1 MIQNAQRSVSN
12 HRRIL
17 VVRTDRL
24 GDVILTLPM
33 LPLLRA
39 WFPGAYLAML
49 VSRYPGEI
57 VRGNPHLD
65 EILLYDRDGSQ
76 VPFAELLR
84 ALRLRA
90 FDTAFVVHP
99 TPRLA
104 WMVYRA
110 GIKYRVGTGYRPYSF
125 LFNRRVYDH
134 RKDARYHELEYN
146 LRLLRAVKPDFAGGG
161 VIPRFDI
168 RVDPGAR
175 ERVTAMIG
183 PGVERGGRHLVVVHP
198 GSGGS
203 ARDWPPE
210 RFGQLS
216 ARLAALPGIRVC
228 VTGGP
233 AEAALARQVAAAA
246 GAGTLVFPGTLT
258 LQELTALLEASTL
271 MVGNSSGPLHLAVAL
286 GIPVVGLYPQH
297 TAMSAG
303 RWGPYTDKKRVLE
316 PEKPPDCEE
325 CEGDRSTACT
335 CMASIPVDHVFR
347 ACNDLLRSGDRKD
360 VGNG

>member
-1 MIQNAQRSVSN
+1 VSN

-39 WFPGAYLAML
+39 WFPGSYLAML
-49 VSRYPGEI
+49 VSRYAGDI
-57 VRGNPHLD
+57 VQGNPHLD
-65 EILLYDRDGSQ
+65 EVLWYDRDRLQ

-90 FDTAFVVHP
+90 FETVLVVYP

-110 GIKYRVGTGYRPYSF
+110 GIRNRVGTGYRPYSF
-125 LFNRRVYDH
+125 LFNRRIYDH

-146 LRLLRAVKPDFAGGG
+146 LRLLRAVKPEFTGSG
-161 VIPRFDI
+161 VTPQFDI
-168 RVDPGAR
+168 RVDPAAR
-175 ERVTAMIG
+175 ERVTALLK
-183 PGVERGGRHLVVVHP
+183 PGAESGGRHLVVVHP

-203 ARDWPPE
+203 ARDWPPAQFE
-210 RFGQLS
+210 QLA
-216 ARLAALPGIRVC
+216 ARLAALPGVRVC

-233 AEAALARQVAAAA
+233 AEAALANQVAAAA

-258 LQELTALLEASTL
+258 LKELAALLDAATL
-271 MVGNSSGPLHLAVAL
+271 MVGNSSGPIHLAVAL
-286 GIPVVGLYPQH
+286 GTPVVGLYPQH
-297 TAMSAG
+297 TAMSVG
-303 RWGPYTDKKRVLE
+303 RWGPYTENKRVLE

-325 CEGDRSTACT
+325 CTGDQSTPCT
-335 CMASIPVDHVFR
+335 CMASIPVDEVFR
-347 ACNDLLRSGDRKD
+347 ACKDLLRSTGRKD
-360 VGNG
+360 VVHG

>member
-1 MIQNAQRSVSN
+1 
-12 HRRIL
+12 
-17 VVRTDRL
+17 
-24 GDVILTLPM
+24 
-33 LPLLRA
+33 
-39 WFPGAYLAML
+39 
-49 VSRYPGEI
+49 
-57 VRGNPHLD
+57 
-65 EILLYDRDGSQ
+65 
-76 VPFAELLR
+76 VPFARLLR

-90 FDTAFVVHP
+90 FDTVFVVHP

-104 WMVYRA
+104 WMIYRA
-110 GIKYRVGTGYRPYSF
+110 GIRCRVGTAYRPYSF

-146 LRLLRAVKPDFAGGG
+146 LRLLRTVKPDFPASG
-161 VIPRFDI
+161 VIPRFEI

-175 ERVTAMIG
+175 ERVKAMIG
-183 PGVERGGRHLVVVHP
+183 SGLESEGKHLVVVHP

-210 RFGQLS
+210 RFGELA

-233 AEAALARQVAAAA
+233 AEAALAKQVAAAA
-246 GAGTLVFPGTLT
+246 GPGTLVFPGTLT
-258 LQELTALLEASTL
+258 LQELAALLEASTL

-286 GIPVVGLYPQH
+286 GTPVVGLYPQH

-303 RWGPYTDKKRVLE
+303 RWGPYTENKRVLE

-325 CEGDRSTACT
+325 CTGNQSTACT
-335 CMASIPVDHVFR
+335 CMASILVDEVMR
-347 ACNDLLRSGDRKD
+347 ACRDLLRSRDRKA
-360 VGNG
+360 VVHG

>member
-1 MIQNAQRSVSN
+1 MMQNAQSSVSDR
-12 HRRIL
+12 RRIL

-57 VRGNPHLD
+57 VQGNPHLD

-76 VPFAELLR
+76 IPFVELLR

-104 WMVYRA
+104 WLVYCA
-110 GIKYRVGTGYRPYSF
+110 GIRYRVGTGYRPYSF

-146 LRLLRAVKPDFAGGG
+146 LRLLRGVKPDFTGSG

-168 RVDPGAR
+168 QVDSGAR

-183 PGVERGGRHLVVVHP
+183 TGGERQLVVVHP

-210 RFGQLS
+210 RFGQLA
-216 ARLAALPGIRVC
+216 ARLAALPGIMVC

-233 AEAALARQVAAAA
+233 AEAALANQVAAIA
-246 GAGTLVFPGTLT
+246 GAGTIVFPGTLT
-258 LQELTALLEASTL
+258 LQELTALLESSTL
-271 MVGNSSGPLHLAVAL
+271 LVGNSSGPLHLAVAL
-286 GIPVVGLYPQH
+286 GTPVVGLYPQH

-316 PEKPPDCEE
+316 PEKPPDCED
-325 CEGDRSTACT
+325 CAGDQSTACT
-335 CMASIPVDHVFR
+335 CMASISVDEVFR
-347 ACNDLLRSGDRKD
+347 ACKDLLRSGVRKD
-360 VGNG
+360 VVHG

>member
-49 VSRYPGEI
+49 VSRYPAEI
-57 VRGNPHLD
+57 VQGNPHLD

-76 VPFAELLR
+76 VSFAELLR

-110 GIKYRVGTGYRPYSF
+110 GIRYRVGTGYRPYSF

-146 LRLLRAVKPDFAGGG
+146 LRLLRAVKPEFTGGG
-161 VIPRFDI
+161 VTPQFDI
-168 RVDPGAR
+168 RLDPAAR
-175 ERVTAMIG
+175 ERVTALLK
-183 PGVERGGRHLVVVHP
+183 PGAANGGRHLVVVHP

-203 ARDWPPE
+203 ARDWPQAQFE
-210 RFGQLS
+210 QLA
-216 ARLAALPGIRVC
+216 ARLAALPRVRVC

-233 AEAALARQVAAAA
+233 AEAALAKQVAAAA

-258 LQELTALLEASTL
+258 LKELAALLDAAAL
-271 MVGNSSGPLHLAVAL
+271 MVGNSSGPIHLAVAL
-286 GIPVVGLYPQH
+286 GTPVVGLYPQH
-297 TAMSAG
+297 IAMSAR
-303 RWGPYTDKKRVLE
+303 RWGPYTEKKRVLE
-316 PEKPPDCEE
+316 PDKPPDCEE
-325 CEGDRSTACT
+325 CVDQSTSCT
-335 CMASIPVDHVFR
+335 CMASISVDEVFR
-347 ACNDLLRSGDRKD
+347 ACKDLLRSSGRKD
-360 VGNG
+360 VVHG

>member
-1 MIQNAQRSVSN
+1 VSN

-39 WFPGAYLAML
+39 WFPGSHLAML
-49 VSRYPGEI
+49 VSRYTSDI
-57 VRGNPHLD
+57 VQGNPHLD
-65 EILLYDRDGSQ
+65 EILPYDRDGSQ

-90 FDTAFVVHP
+90 FDTVFVVHP

-110 GIKYRVGTGYRPYSF
+110 GIRCRVGTGYRPYSF

-146 LRLLRAVKPDFAGGG
+146 LRLLRAVKPDFTGSG
-161 VIPRFDI
+161 VTPQFDI
-168 RVDPGAR
+168 QVDTGARKRVAALLGPGA
-175 ERVTAMIG
+175 EAS
-183 PGVERGGRHLVVVHP
+183 GRQLVVVHP

-203 ARDWPPE
+203 ARDWPPD
-210 RFGQLS
+210 RFGQL
-216 ARLAALPGIRVC
+216 AAKLAALPGVRVC

-233 AEAALARQVAAAA
+233 AEAALANQVATAA
-246 GAGTLVFPGTLT
+246 GTGTLVFPGTLT
-258 LQELTALLEASTL
+258 LQELAALLDFSTL
-271 MVGNSSGPLHLAVAL
+271 MVGNSSGPIHLAVAL
-286 GIPVVGLYPQH
+286 GTPVVGIYPQH

-303 RWGPYTDKKRVLE
+303 RWGPYTEKKRVLE

-325 CEGDRSTACT
+325 CAGDRSTTCS
-335 CMASIPVDHVFR
+335 CMATISVEEVFR
-347 ACNDLLRSGDRKD
+347 ACKDLLRPAGRKD
-360 VGNG
+360 VVHG